1 MQGPTPYAG
10 LPALYAARTSP
21 MPPVAR
27 MTAVSR
33 AFISSCVPS
42 IVTVDI
48 QLIAPSGAPAFRAA
62 SFITSA
68 TREMQRTAAGCGL
81 MTIEQR
87 AFREIRIL

>member
-1 MQGPTPYAG
+1 
-10 LPALYAARTSP
+10 
-21 MPPVAR
+21 

-48 QLIAPSGAPAFRAA
+48 QLIEPSGAPARRAA
-62 SFITSA
+62 SFMTSA

-81 MTIEQR
+81 ITIGQR
-87 AFREIRIL
+87 ALSEIRIL